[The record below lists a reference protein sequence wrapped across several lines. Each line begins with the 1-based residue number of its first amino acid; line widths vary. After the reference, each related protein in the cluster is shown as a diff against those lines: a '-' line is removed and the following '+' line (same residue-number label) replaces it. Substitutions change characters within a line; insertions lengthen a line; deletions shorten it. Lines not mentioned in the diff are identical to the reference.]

1 MLKVSDI
8 GRVPAFSFDNGGEFL
23 ILDGGLVERKTV
35 EAVKQWFELML
46 RQQPGKIPIY
56 RTGKID
62 EPGIDRT
69 LLRQDLPF
77 GFVCAEIERQVRA
90 TAAYCPA
97 VRELQNFKFTRLR
110 HGLEVAFT
118 ARLVTDESV
127 EVSAYVE

>member
-1 MLKVSDI
+1 MA
-8 GRVPAFSFDNGGEFL
+8 GRVPAFSFEEGFL
-23 ILDGGLVERKTV
+23 LLDGGVVERSGI

-56 RTGKID
+56 QTGKND

-97 VRELQNFKFTRLR
+97 VKEVDSFRITRLR
-110 HGLEVAFT
+110 HGLQVEFT
-118 ARLVTDESV
+118 ARLHSEEV
-127 EVSAYVE
+127 EISAYVE